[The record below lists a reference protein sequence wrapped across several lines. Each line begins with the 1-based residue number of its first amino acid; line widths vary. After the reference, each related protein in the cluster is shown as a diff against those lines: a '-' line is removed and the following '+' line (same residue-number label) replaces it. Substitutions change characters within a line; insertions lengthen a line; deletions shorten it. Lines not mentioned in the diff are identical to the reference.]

1 MVVTTLSYARAI
13 ALALGEAMDAD
24 ERVFL
29 LGEDVAH
36 GGAYGATHALLER
49 FGPERVRD
57 TPISEAA
64 IVGYSVGAALA
75 GMRPVAEIMH
85 MDFIACAMDQ
95 VVNQAAKVRY
105 MSGGKAGAPLV
116 IRTGTGGWLSAAAQH
131 SQSLEAWF
139 VHVPGINVVTAGT
152 PADVRTVL
160 RAAIADENPVLVIE
174 SLSLYERQDEVP
186 EVPKDY
192 RLGTADVKR
201 SGSDATVVTWGAMVP
216 RALEAADKLAA
227 EGTQVEVVD
236 LLSLRPWDRETV
248 LASVER
254 TNRVVVAHQAYRH
267 GGFGAEVAATI
278 AERAFDSLD
287 APVSRVGSL
296 DVPVPF
302 SPPLEEYVL
311 PNADRIADAVRGL
324 G

>member
-1 MVVTTLSYARAI
+1 MVVTRLSYARAI

-24 ERVFL
+24 QRVFV

-139 VHVPGINVVTAGT
+139 VHVPGIKVVTAGT

-160 RAAIADENPVLVIE
+160 RAAIADESPVLVIE

-186 EVPKDY
+186 EVPKEY

-216 RALEAADKLAA
+216 RALEAADELAA

-236 LLSLRPWDRETV
+236 LLSLRPWDREP
-248 LASVER
+248 E
-254 TNRVVVAHQAYRH
+254 
-267 GGFGAEVAATI
+267 
-278 AERAFDSLD
+278 D
-287 APVSRVGSL
+287 
-296 DVPVPF
+296 
-302 SPPLEEYVL
+302 
-311 PNADRIADAVRGL
+311 
-324 G
+324 

>member
-1 MVVTTLSYARAI
+1 
-13 ALALGEAMDAD
+13 
-24 ERVFL
+24 
-29 LGEDVAH
+29 
-36 GGAYGATHALLER
+36 
-49 FGPERVRD
+49 
-57 TPISEAA
+57 
-64 IVGYSVGAALA
+64 
-75 GMRPVAEIMH
+75 
-85 MDFIACAMDQ
+85 
-95 VVNQAAKVRY
+95 

-139 VHVPGINVVTAGT
+139 VHVPGIKVVTAGT

-160 RAAIADENPVLVIE
+160 RAAIADESPVLVIE

-186 EVPKDY
+186 EVPKEY

-216 RALEAADKLAA
+216 RALEAADELAA

-254 TNRVVVAHQAYRH
+254 TNRVVVAHQAHRH

>member
-36 GGAYGATHALLER
+36 GGAYGATHGLLER

-139 VHVPGINVVTAGT
+139 VHVPAINVVAAGT

-186 EVPKDY
+186 EVPKEY

-201 SGSDATVVTWGAMVP
+201 SGSDATVLTWGAMVP

>member
-1 MVVTTLSYARAI
+1 MTVLSYAKAVSQ
-13 ALALGEAMDAD
+13 ALGEAMEAD
-24 ERVFL
+24 SRVFV

-36 GGAYGATHALLER
+36 GGAYGATQGLLDR

-95 VVNQAAKVRY
+95 VVNQAAKTRY
-105 MSGGKAGAPLV
+105 MSGGKAAAPLV

-139 VHVPGINVVTAGT
+139 THIPGIKVATAGT
-152 PADVRTVL
+152 PADVRMVL
-160 RAAIADENPVLVIE
+160 RAAVEDENPVLVVE
-174 SLSLYERQDEVP
+174 SLSLYEGQAEVP
-186 EVPKDY
+186 DAAPTY
-192 RLGTADVKR
+192 RLGPADVKR
-201 SGSDATVVTWGAMVP
+201 RGDDVTIVTWGATVP
-216 RALEAADKLAA
+216 RVLEAVDALAA
-227 EGTQVEVVD
+227 QGVGAEVID
-236 LLSLRPWDRETV
+236 LLTLRPWDRETV

-254 TNRVVVAHQAYRH
+254 TNRALVVHQAHRH

-278 AERAFDSLD
+278 AERAFDHLD
-287 APVSRVGSL
+287 APVARVGSL

-311 PNADRIADAVRGL
+311 PSAERVVAAVRAMS
-324 G
+324 

>member
-1 MVVTTLSYARAI
+1 MVVTRLSYARAI

-24 ERVFL
+24 QRVFV

-116 IRTGTGGWLSAAAQH
+116 IRTGTGGWLSAAQH

-139 VHVPGINVVTAGT
+139 VHVPGIKVVTAGT

-160 RAAIADENPVLVIE
+160 RAAIADESPVLVIE

-186 EVPKDY
+186 EVPKEY

-216 RALEAADKLAA
+216 RALEAADELAA

-254 TNRVVVAHQAYRH
+254 TNRVVVAHQAHRH

>member
-13 ALALGEAMDAD
+13 ALALGEAMEAD
-24 ERVFL
+24 RRVFL

-36 GGAYGATHALLER
+36 GGAYGATKGLLDR

-116 IRTGTGGWLSAAAQH
+116 IRTGSGGWLSAAAQH

-139 VHVPGINVVTAGT
+139 THVPGIKVVTAGT
-152 PADVRTVL
+152 PADVRSVL
-160 RAAIADENPVLVIE
+160 RAAIADEDPVLVIE
-174 SLSLYERQDEVP
+174 PLSLYGRQDEVP
-186 EVPKDY
+186 DVPGDY
-192 RLGTADVKR
+192 RLGAAEVKR
-201 SGSDATVVTWGAMVP
+201 HGSDATVVTWGAMVP
-216 RALEAADKLAA
+216 RALEAAEELAA
-227 EGTQVEVVD
+227 EGTQAEVVD

-254 TNRVVVAHQAYRH
+254 TNRVVVAHQAHRQ

-278 AERAFDSLD
+278 AERAFDHLD

-311 PNADRIADAVRGL
+311 PSAERIADAVRGL

>member
-1 MVVTTLSYARAI
+1 
-13 ALALGEAMDAD
+13 
-24 ERVFL
+24 
-29 LGEDVAH
+29 
-36 GGAYGATHALLER
+36 
-49 FGPERVRD
+49 
-57 TPISEAA
+57 
-64 IVGYSVGAALA
+64 VGYSVGAALA

-139 VHVPGINVVTAGT
+139 VHVPGIKVVTAGT

-160 RAAIADENPVLVIE
+160 RAAIADESPVLVIE

-186 EVPKDY
+186 EVPKEY

-216 RALEAADKLAA
+216 RALEAADELAA

-236 LLSLRPWDRETV
+236 LLSLRPWDREP
-248 LASVER
+248 E
-254 TNRVVVAHQAYRH
+254 
-267 GGFGAEVAATI
+267 
-278 AERAFDSLD
+278 D
-287 APVSRVGSL
+287 
-296 DVPVPF
+296 
-302 SPPLEEYVL
+302 
-311 PNADRIADAVRGL
+311 
-324 G
+324 

>member
-1 MVVTTLSYARAI
+1 MVVTRLSYARAI

-24 ERVFL
+24 QRVFV

-139 VHVPGINVVTAGT
+139 VHVPGIKVVTAGT

-160 RAAIADENPVLVIE
+160 RAAIADESPVLVIE

-186 EVPKDY
+186 EVPKEY

-216 RALEAADKLAA
+216 RALEAADELAA

-254 TNRVVVAHQAYRH
+254 TNRVVVAHQAHRH

>member
-1 MVVTTLSYARAI
+1 MTRLSYARAVSL
-13 ALALGEAMDAD
+13 ALAEAMEAD
-24 ERVFL
+24 DRVFV

-36 GGAYGATHALLER
+36 GGAYGATVGLLDR

-64 IVGYSVGAALA
+64 IVGYSVGASLA

-105 MSGGKAGAPLV
+105 MSGGKASAPLV
-116 IRTGTGGWLSAAAQH
+116 VRTGTGGWLSAAAQH

-139 VHVPGINVVTAGT
+139 THIPGIKVVTGGT
-152 PADVRTVL
+152 PADARGL
-160 RAAIADENPVLVIE
+160 LLAAVADENPVLVIE

-186 EVPKDY
+186 DAPPPY
-192 RLGTADVKR
+192 RLGTADLKR
-201 SGSDATVVTWGAMVP
+201 RGDDVTIVTWGAMVP
-216 RALEAADKLAA
+216 RVLEAADVLHG
-227 EGTQVEVVD
+227 EGVGADVID
-236 LLSLRPWDRETV
+236 LLTLRPWDADAV
-248 LASVER
+248 LASVSR
-254 TNRVVVAHQAYRH
+254 TNRALVVHQAYRH
-267 GGFGAEVAATI
+267 GGFGAEIAATI
-278 AERAFDSLD
+278 AERAFDQLD
-287 APVSRVGSL
+287 APVARVGSL

-311 PNADRIADAVRGL
+311 PTAERVAAAVRAMA
-324 G
+324 

>member
-1 MVVTTLSYARAI
+1 M
-13 ALALGEAMDAD
+13 
-24 ERVFL
+24 
-29 LGEDVAH
+29 
-36 GGAYGATHALLER
+36 LER

-139 VHVPGINVVTAGT
+139 VHVPGIKVVTAGT

-160 RAAIADENPVLVIE
+160 RAAIADESPVLVIE

-186 EVPKDY
+186 EVPKEY

-216 RALEAADKLAA
+216 RALEAADELAA

-254 TNRVVVAHQAYRH
+254 TNRVVVAHQAHRH

>member
-1 MVVTTLSYARAI
+1 MTRLSYARAI

-24 ERVFL
+24 GRVFV

-36 GGAYGATHALLER
+36 GGAYGATQGLLGR

-64 IVGYSVGAALA
+64 IVGYSLGAALA

-105 MSGGKAGAPLV
+105 MSGGRAGAPLV
-116 IRTGTGGWLSAAAQH
+116 IRTGAGGWLSAAAQH

-139 VHVPGINVVTAGT
+139 THVPGIKVVTAGT
-152 PADVRTVL
+152 PADARAVL

-186 EVPKDY
+186 EEPGEY
-192 RLGTADVKR
+192 RLGTAEIKR
-201 SGSDATVVTWGAMVP
+201 AGSDATVVTWGAMVP
-216 RALEAADKLAA
+216 RALEAAGELAA
-227 EGTQVEVVD
+227 EGVQVEVVD
-236 LLSLRPWDRETV
+236 LKSLRPWDQATV

-254 TNRVVVAHQAYRH
+254 TNRAVVAHQAHRH

-278 AERAFDSLD
+278 AERAFDHLD
-287 APVSRVGSL
+287 APVARVGSL

-311 PNADRIADAVRGL
+311 PSAGRIAEAVRGL
-324 G
+324 A